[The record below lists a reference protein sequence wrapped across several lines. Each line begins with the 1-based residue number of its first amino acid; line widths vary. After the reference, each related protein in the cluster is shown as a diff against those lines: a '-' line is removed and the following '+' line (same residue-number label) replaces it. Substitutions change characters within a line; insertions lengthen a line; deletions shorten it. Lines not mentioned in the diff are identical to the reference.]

1 MLPDHVAI
9 ESETDSSAARGLLA
23 VLVLLV
29 VGAVTWASLAEIDS
43 IIVAQGKLATTAPN
57 IVIQPIDTAVIRSI
71 DVRVGDVVKKGQHLG
86 HLDPTFTQADL
97 AQKRL
102 ELKSLEIQIR
112 RLNAELTDAPFLA
125 QNGDN
130 SIEEKLNERIRSTRS
145 AEYEAQLRAF
155 STR

>member
-86 HLDPTFTQADL
+86 HLVPHFVRSIASEQRLLKIGIAVNFRLGGSVPQTNFPVITDGDDAQAVVRESHQSDGT
-97 AQKRL
+97 AVGGQ
-102 ELKSLEIQIR
+102 SH
-112 RLNAELTDAPFLA
+112 P
-125 QNGDN
+125 
-130 SIEEKLNERIRSTRS
+130 
-145 AEYEAQLRAF
+145 
-155 STR
+155 